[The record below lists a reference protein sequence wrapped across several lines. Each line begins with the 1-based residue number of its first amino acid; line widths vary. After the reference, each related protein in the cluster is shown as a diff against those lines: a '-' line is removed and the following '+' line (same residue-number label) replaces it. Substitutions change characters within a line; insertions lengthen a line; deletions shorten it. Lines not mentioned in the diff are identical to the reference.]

1 MCQQAKSIT
10 VHKPESKSQPLCCGY
25 LNYKEKRMFK
35 TPFLLGAA
43 LSITLVTSPLAF
55 AKSKLEK
62 VTEVEGISEYTLDNG
77 LRVLLFPDQTKE
89 TVTVNVTYHVGSK
102 HENYGETGMAHLLEH
117 LVFKG
122 SPKHKDIPAEL
133 SSHGARPNG
142 TTWTDR
148 TNYFE
153 TFAANDKNINWALSM
168 ESDRMVNSF
177 IAKKDLDSEMTV
189 VRNEFERGEN
199 SPFRITLQKMAASAY
214 MWHNYGKSTIGARS
228 DLENV
233 PIDRL
238 KAFYKMYY
246 QPDNA
251 TLIVAGKFDQADM
264 IALVDKY
271 FSPIPKPERVIRP
284 LYTAEPAQDGEKSV
298 TIRRVGDVQMAGAAY
313 HIPAG
318 SHEDYAAIDV
328 LSQILG
334 DTPSG
339 RLHKSLVEGKL
350 ASRVYGFNFQWQEP
364 GLAIYFAEVDKKAEL
379 DKASDAMVSV
389 LENLSD
395 QPITDEEVERAKRT
409 LLKNIELSFN
419 SSERIALNLSEWLG
433 MGDWR
438 LYFLHRD
445 RIEQVSTADVQRVAD
460 KYLQRNNRTAGHF
473 IPTDKPARVEIPAV
487 ESVADMVKDY
497 KGREKIAEG
506 EVFEPSFDNID
517 SRTVTTQLSN
527 GTELSLL
534 SKKTRGESVV
544 VSLMMN
550 MGTQN
555 SLHDKATIASATS
568 AMLMRGTSELTRQQI
583 QDEFDK
589 LKAQVG
595 IAGGADWLVANVTTT
610 KENLSPALTLL
621 HKVLTDPAF
630 DETEFEQYKS
640 TLKVD
645 IEQNLQD
652 PQQLA
657 FNEYGRKQNPYEKG
671 HPNYQPTF
679 EERLASLEE
688 LKLSDLKTFHQS
700 FFGGNH
706 MKIGVVGDFDQ
717 AQIKANLE
725 KLYASWNAKSDYKR
739 VADPYKE
746 VAASPTTFDTPD
758 KENATFVAAI
768 MLPVGENS
776 EDAPALEL
784 GNYIFGGG
792 FLNSRLATRLRQKD
806 GLSYGAGSFITM
818 NSQDDKATLGAYAI
832 CAPQNLTKVEI
843 GFKEELAR
851 MLMDGFTKEEIESA
865 KSGLLQGKKVSRA
878 QDRELVRSL
887 RQNLQLD
894 RSMQWDKAYEQKL
907 AALTADDVKRVMN
920 KYLKVENFSIIK
932 AGDMSKVTAD

>member
-1 MCQQAKSIT
+1 
-10 VHKPESKSQPLCCGY
+10 
-25 LNYKEKRMFK
+25 MFNR
-35 TPFLLGAA
+35 PFFIGAIMT
-43 LSITLVTSPLAF
+43 ITLIVSPLAF
-55 AKSKLEK
+55 ANDKFKK
-62 VTEVEGISEYTLDNG
+62 VTEVEGISEYNLDNG

-153 TFAANDKNINWALSM
+153 TFLANEKNINWALSM

-251 TLIVAGKFDQADM
+251 TLIVAGKFEEVDM

-298 TIRRVGDVQMAGAAY
+298 TIRRVGDVQMTGAAY

-339 RLHKSLVEGKL
+339 RLHKALVEGKL

-364 GLAIYFAEVDKKAEL
+364 GLAIYFAEVDKKADL
-379 DKASDAMVSV
+379 SSASDAMVSV
-389 LENLSD
+389 LETLNA
-395 QPITDEEVERAKRT
+395 QPITDEEVERSKRN
-409 LLKNIELSFN
+409 LLKEIELSFN

-445 RIEQVSTADVQRVAD
+445 RIEQVTTGDVQRVANT
-460 KYLQRNNRTAGHF
+460 YLHRNNRTAGHF
-473 IPTDKPARVEIPAV
+473 IPTEKPARIEIPAV
-487 ESVADMVKDY
+487 ASVNDMLKNY
-497 KGREKIAEG
+497 QGRAKIAAG
-506 EVFEPSFDNID
+506 EVFEPSFNNID
-517 SRTVTTQLSN
+517 SRTFITKLSN
-527 GTELSLL
+527 GSELSLL

-544 VSLMMN
+544 ASILMS
-550 MGTQN
+550 MGTEKSLQN
-555 SLHDKATIASATS
+555 IGMIGDATS
-568 AMLMRGTSELTRQQI
+568 AMLIRGTSELSRQEI

-589 LKAQVG
+589 LKAQVSVS
-595 IAGGADWLVANVTTT
+595 GGADWLVANITTT
-610 KENLSPALTLL
+610 KDNLPLALMLM
-621 HKVLTDPAF
+621 HKVLSDPGF
-630 DETEFEQYKS
+630 DKTEFEQYKS

-645 IEQNLQD
+645 IEKNLQD

-657 FNEYGRKQNPYEKG
+657 FNEYGRKQNPY
-671 HPNYQPTF
+671 N
-679 EERLASLEE
+679 
-688 LKLSDLKTFHQS
+688 
-700 FFGGNH
+700 
-706 MKIGVVGDFDQ
+706 
-717 AQIKANLE
+717 
-725 KLYASWNAKSDYKR
+725 
-739 VADPYKE
+739 
-746 VAASPTTFDTPD
+746 
-758 KENATFVAAI
+758 
-768 MLPVGENS
+768 
-776 EDAPALEL
+776 
-784 GNYIFGGG
+784 
-792 FLNSRLATRLRQKD
+792 
-806 GLSYGAGSFITM
+806 
-818 NSQDDKATLGAYAI
+818 
-832 CAPQNLTKVEI
+832 
-843 GFKEELAR
+843 
-851 MLMDGFTKEEIESA
+851 
-865 KSGLLQGKKVSRA
+865 
-878 QDRELVRSL
+878 
-887 RQNLQLD
+887 
-894 RSMQWDKAYEQKL
+894 
-907 AALTADDVKRVMN
+907 
-920 KYLKVENFSIIK
+920 
-932 AGDMSKVTAD
+932 

>member
-1 MCQQAKSIT
+1 
-10 VHKPESKSQPLCCGY
+10 
-25 LNYKEKRMFK
+25 MFNR
-35 TPFLLGAA
+35 PFFIGAIMT
-43 LSITLVTSPLAF
+43 ITLIVSPSAF
-55 AKSKLEK
+55 ANDKFKK
-62 VTEVEGISEYTLDNG
+62 VTEVEGISEYNLDNG

-153 TFAANDKNINWALSM
+153 TFLANEKNINWALSM

-238 KAFYKMYY
+238 KAFYEMYY

-251 TLIVAGKFDQADM
+251 TLIVAGKFEEVDM

-298 TIRRVGDVQMAGAAY
+298 TIRRVGDVQMTGAAY

-339 RLHKSLVEGKL
+339 RLHKALVEGKL

-364 GLAIYFAEVDKKAEL
+364 GLAIYFAEVDKKADL
-379 DKASDAMVSV
+379 SSASDAMVSV
-389 LENLSD
+389 LETLNA
-395 QPITDEEVERAKRT
+395 QPITDEEVERSKRN
-409 LLKNIELSFN
+409 LLKEIELSFN

-445 RIEQVSTADVQRVAD
+445 RIEQVTTGDVQRVANT
-460 KYLQRNNRTAGHF
+460 YLHRNNRTAGHF
-473 IPTDKPARVEIPAV
+473 IPTEKPARIEIPAV
-487 ESVADMVKDY
+487 ASVNDMLKNY
-497 KGREKIAEG
+497 QGRAKIAAG
-506 EVFEPSFDNID
+506 EVFEPSFNNID
-517 SRTVTTQLSN
+517 SRTFITKLSN
-527 GTELSLL
+527 GSELSLL

-544 VSLMMN
+544 ASILMS
-550 MGTQN
+550 MGTEKSLQN
-555 SLHDKATIASATS
+555 IGMTGDATS
-568 AMLMRGTSELTRQQI
+568 AMLIRGTSELSRQEI

-589 LKAQVG
+589 LKAQVSVS
-595 IAGGADWLVANVTTT
+595 GGADWLVANITTT
-610 KENLSPALTLL
+610 KDNLPLALMLM
-621 HKVLTDPAF
+621 HKVLSDPGF
-630 DETEFEQYKS
+630 DKTEFEQYKS

-645 IEQNLQD
+645 IEKNLQD

-657 FNEYGRKQNPYEKG
+657 FNEYGRKQNPYKKG

-679 EERLASLEE
+679 NESLENLNN
-688 LKLSDLKTFHQS
+688 LKLSDLKAFHKS

-706 MKIGVVGDFDQ
+706 MKISVIGDFDNN
-717 AQIKANLE
+717 QIKGDLE
-725 KLYASWNAKSDYKR
+725 KLYGSWKSKSAYVR
-739 VADPYKE
+739 VQDPFIKL
-746 VAASPTTFDTPD
+746 AATPTDFDTPD
-758 KENATFVAAI
+758 KENATFVASI
-768 MLPVGENS
+768 MLPVGQNS
-776 EDAPALEL
+776 DDAPALEL

-792 FLNSRLATRLRQKD
+792 FLNSRLAKRLRQKD
-806 GLSYGAGSFITM
+806 GLSYGAGSFITI
-818 NSQDDKATLGAYAI
+818 NPEDNKATLGAYAI
-832 CAPQNLTKVEI
+832 CAPQNLAKVEV
-843 GFKEELAR
+843 GFKEELSR
-851 MLMDGFTKEEIESA
+851 MLKDGFTDEEIKSA

-878 QDRELVRSL
+878 QDIELVRTL
-887 RQNLQLD
+887 RRNLILD
-894 RSMQWDKAYEQKL
+894 RTMQWNKSYEQRL
-907 AALTADDVKRVMN
+907 SNLTAVDVKRVMN
-920 KYLKVENFSIIK
+920 KYLKLENFSIIK
-932 AGDMSKVTAD
+932 AGDMSKVEG

>member
-1 MCQQAKSIT
+1 
-10 VHKPESKSQPLCCGY
+10 
-25 LNYKEKRMFK
+25 MFK
-35 TPFLLGAA
+35 RPFFAA
-43 LSITLVTSPLAF
+43 SIISMTLVCVPFALAE
-55 AKSKLEK
+55 SKLEK
-62 VTEVEGISEYTLDNG
+62 VTEVEGISEYQLDNG

-89 TVTVNVTYHVGSK
+89 TVTVNVTYQVGSK

-148 TNYFE
+148 TNYYE
-153 TFAANDKNINWALSM
+153 TFSATEKNINWALSM

-177 IAKKDLDSEMTV
+177 IAKEDLDSEMTV
-189 VRNEFERGEN
+189 VRNEFESGEN
-199 SPFRITLQKMAASAY
+199 NPFRITVQKMAASAY

-251 TLIVAGKFDQADM
+251 TLIVAGKFVEADM
-264 IALVDKY
+264 LALVDQY

-298 TIRRVGDVQMAGAAY
+298 TIRRVGDIQMTGAAY

-318 SHEDYAAIDV
+318 SHEDYAAIDI

-339 RLHKSLVEGKL
+339 RLHKALVEGKL

-364 GLAIYFAEVDKKAEL
+364 GLAIYFAEVDKTADL
-379 DKASDAMVSV
+379 SKASNAMATV
-389 LENLSD
+389 LETLYD
-395 QPITDEEVERAKRT
+395 KPLTDEEVERAKRNI
-409 LLKNIELSFN
+409 LKNIELSFN

-445 RIEQVSTADVQRVAD
+445 RIENVTTADVQRVANT
-460 KYLQRNNRTAGHF
+460 YLQRNNRTAGHF
-473 IPTDKPARVEIPAV
+473 IPTDTPARVEIPAV
-487 ESVADMVKDY
+487 ASVNDMVKDY
-497 KGREKIAEG
+497 KGRAKIAQG

-517 SRTVTTQLSN
+517 ARTVKSQLSN

-544 VSLMMN
+544 ASILMSL
-550 MGTQN
+550 GTEQ
-555 SLHDKATIASATS
+555 SLNDLSAVAEVTG
-568 AMLMRGTSELTRQQI
+568 AMLMRGTSTLSRQEI

-589 LKAQVG
+589 LKAQVQVS
-595 IAGGADWLVANVTTT
+595 GGADYLVANVTTT
-610 KENLSPALTLL
+610 RENLTAALNLL
-621 HKVLTDPAF
+621 HKVITDPSF
-630 DETEFEQYKS
+630 DKTEFEQFKS
-640 TLKVD
+640 TMKVD
-645 IEQNLQD
+645 IEQYLQD

-657 FNEYGRKQNPYEKG
+657 FNAYSRKQNPYKKG
-671 HPNYQPTF
+671 HPNYVNTF
-679 EERLASLEE
+679 EEDLVALDKIKLRDLEA
-688 LKLSDLKTFHQS
+688 FHQS
-700 FFGGNH
+700 FFGGNN
-706 MKIGVVGDFDQ
+706 MKIGVVGDFDAQ
-717 AQIKANLE
+717 QIKGDLE
-725 KLYASWNAKSDYKR
+725 GLYGNWQAKENYKR
-739 VADPYKE
+739 VADAYVK
-746 VAASPTTFDTPD
+746 VKASPVEFNTPD

-768 MLPVGENS
+768 MLPVGENND
-776 EDAPALEL
+776 DAAALEL

-806 GLSYGAGSFITM
+806 GLSYGAGSFVRM
-818 NSQDDKATLGAYAI
+818 NAQDGKATLGAYAI
-832 CAPQNLTKVEI
+832 CAPQNLAKVEV
-843 GFKEELAR
+843 GFKEELSR
-851 MLMDGFTKEEIESA
+851 MLKDGFTDEEIESA

-878 QDRELVRSL
+878 QDRELVRTL
-887 RQNLQLD
+887 RRNLMVD
-894 RSMQWDKAYEQKL
+894 RSMQWNKAYEERL
-907 AALTADDVKRVMN
+907 ATLTAEDVKRVMN
-920 KYLKVENFSIIK
+920 KYVKLEDFSIIK
-932 AGDMSKVTAD
+932 AGDMSKVETE

>member
-1 MCQQAKSIT
+1 M
-10 VHKPESKSQPLCCGY
+10 LRRWCCGC
-25 LNYKEKRMFK
+25 LNNKDKRMFK
-35 TPFLLGAA
+35 KTFLIGAV
-43 LSITLVTSPLAF
+43 LSIILIEPPQAF

-62 VTEVEGISEYTLDNG
+62 MSEVEGISEYKLDNG

-89 TVTVNVTYHVGSK
+89 TVTVNVTYNVGSK

-153 TFAANDKNINWALSM
+153 TFSANEKNINWALSM

-199 SPFRITLQKMAASAY
+199 SPFRITLQKMAASAF
-214 MWHNYGKSTIGARS
+214 MWHNYGKSTIGARA

-251 TLIVAGKFDQADM
+251 TLIVAGKFNQADM
-264 IALVDKY
+264 LTLVDKY

-298 TIRRVGDVQMAGAAY
+298 TIRRVGDVQMTGAAY

-364 GLAIYFAEVDKKAEL
+364 GLAIYFAEVDKKADL
-379 DKASDAMVSV
+379 SNTSDAMVAV
-389 LENLSD
+389 LEDLNS
-395 QPITDEEVERAKRT
+395 QPISDEEVERAKRT
-409 LLKNIELSFN
+409 ILKNIELSFN
-419 SSERIALNLSEWLG
+419 SSERIALYLSEWLG

-445 RIEQVSTADVQRVAD
+445 RIEQVSTDDVQRVANV
-460 KYLQRNNRTAGHF
+460 YLQRNNRTAGHF
-473 IPTDKPARVEIPAV
+473 IPTDKPARVDIPAV
-487 ESVADMVKDY
+487 ASVNDMVKDY
-497 KGREKIAEG
+497 KGRAKLADG

-517 SRTVTTQLSN
+517 SRTVMTHLSN
-527 GTELSLL
+527 GSELSLL

-544 VSLMMN
+544 VSILMN
-550 MGTQN
+550 MGTES
-555 SLHDKATIASATS
+555 SLQGMSTVGNATS
-568 AMLMRGTSELTRQQI
+568 AMLMRGTRELSRQQI

-589 LKAQVG
+589 LKAQVSV
-595 IAGGADWLVANVTTT
+595 AGGPDWLVANITTT
-610 KENLSPALTLL
+610 KENLSPALKLM
-621 HKVLTDPAF
+621 HKVLSDPGF

-645 IEQNLQD
+645 IEKNLQD

-657 FNEYGRKQNPYEKG
+657 FNEYGRKQNPYKKG
-671 HPNYQPTF
+671 HPNYQATF
-679 EERLASLEE
+679 EERLENLND
-688 LKLSDLKTFHQS
+688 LKLNDLKVFHQS
-700 FFGGNH
+700 FLGGNN

-717 AQIKANLE
+717 NQIKADLE
-725 KLYASWNAKSDYKR
+725 NLYASWNAKNVYKR
-739 VADPYKE
+739 VDNPYKK
-746 VAASPTTFDTPD
+746 VAVNPTVFDTPD

-768 MLPVGENS
+768 MLPVGDNS
-776 EDAPALEL
+776 DDAAALEL

-792 FLNSRLATRLRQKD
+792 FLNSRLATRLRQND
-806 GLSYGAGSFITM
+806 GLSYGAGSFINM
-818 NSQDDKATLGAYAI
+818 SSQNNKATMGAYAI
-832 CAPQNLTKVEI
+832 CAPQNLAKVEI

-851 MLMDGFTKEEIESA
+851 MLKDGFTSEEIESA

-878 QDRELVRSL
+878 QDRELVRTL
-887 RQNLQLD
+887 RNNLQVD
-894 RSMQWDKAYEQKL
+894 RTMQWNKGYEQRL
-907 AALTADDVKRVMN
+907 ASLSADEVKRVMN
-920 KYLKVENFSIIK
+920 KYLKVENFSIIQ
-932 AGDMSKVTAD
+932 AGDMSKVTID

>member
-1 MCQQAKSIT
+1 MFNRLFFIGAVMCIT
-10 VHKPESKSQPLCCGY
+10 FIV
-25 LNYKEKRMFK
+25 
-35 TPFLLGAA
+35 
-43 LSITLVTSPLAF
+43 SPLAF
-55 AKSKLEK
+55 ANGKYEK
-62 VTEVEGISEYTLDNG
+62 VTEVEGISEYNLDNG

-153 TFAANDKNINWALSM
+153 TFSANEKNINWALSM

-238 KAFYKMYY
+238 QAFYKMYY

-251 TLIVAGKFDQADM
+251 TLIVAGKFEEIDM

-298 TIRRVGDVQMAGAAY
+298 TIRRVGDVQMTGAAY

-339 RLHKSLVEGKL
+339 RLHKVLVEGKL

-379 DKASDAMVSV
+379 SSASDAMVSV
-389 LENLSD
+389 LEELSAE
-395 QPITDEEVERAKRT
+395 PITDEEVERSKRN

-445 RIEQVSTADVQRVAD
+445 RIEQVTTSDVQRVANA
-460 KYLQRNNRTAGHF
+460 YLQRNNRTAGHF
-473 IPTDKPARVEIPAV
+473 IPTEKPARIEIPAV
-487 ESVADMVKDY
+487 TNVNDMVKDY
-497 KGREKIAEG
+497 QGRAKIAAG

-517 SRTVTTQLSN
+517 SRTVVTQLSN
-527 GTELSLL
+527 GSELSLL

-544 VSLMMN
+544 ASIMMS
-550 MGTQN
+550 MGTEKSLQN
-555 SLHDKATIASATS
+555 LGSVGDATS
-568 AMLMRGTSELTRQQI
+568 AMLMRGTSKLSRQEI

-589 LKAQVG
+589 LKAQVSVS
-595 IAGGADWLVANVTTT
+595 GGADWLVANITTT
-610 KENLSPALTLL
+610 KENLASALLL
-621 HKVLTDPAF
+621 MHKVLSDPGF
-630 DETEFEQYKS
+630 DKTEFEQYKS

-645 IEQNLQD
+645 IEKNLQD

-657 FNEYGRKQNPYEKG
+657 FNEYGRKQNPYKKG

-679 EERLASLEE
+679 EEDLESINN
-688 LKLSDLKTFHQS
+688 LKLSDLKAFHQS

-717 AQIKANLE
+717 AQIKTNLE
-725 KLYASWNAKSDYKR
+725 NLYGSWKSQSAYLR
-739 VADPYKE
+739 VEDPYIK
-746 VAASPTTFDTPD
+746 VAASPTDFDTPD

-776 EDAPALEL
+776 DDAAALEL

-818 NSQDDKATLGAYAI
+818 NPEDNKATLGAYAI
-832 CAPQNLTKVEI
+832 CAPQNLAKVEV
-843 GFKEELAR
+843 GFKEELSR
-851 MLMDGFTKEEIESA
+851 MLKDGFTDEEIKSA

-878 QDRELVRSL
+878 QDRELVRTL
-887 RQNLQLD
+887 RRNLISD
-894 RSMQWDKAYEQKL
+894 RTMQWNKAYEQRL

-920 KYLKVENFSIIK
+920 KYLKIENFSIIK
-932 AGDMSKVTAD
+932 AGDMSKVEG